1 MGFALS
7 AMTLRSPAFA
17 EDGPIPVN
25 HTGEGADTSPALR
38 WDGLP
43 EGTQQ
48 LAVVCHDP
56 DAPLVTPGH
65 YGFVH
70 WVLYNLPPSLD
81 ALPEGFEG
89 GTRGRNDFGAEGY
102 GGPMPP
108 EGHGTHRYY
117 FWLLALDA
125 ALDLP
130 PGLDLWTLLE
140 RVEPHV
146 LGMNRLV
153 GTYRRDPV

>member
-7 AMTLRSPAFA
+7 PLQLRSPAFT
-17 EDGPIPVN
+17 EDGPIPPA
-25 HTGEGADTSPALR
+25 HTGEGVDLSPALALQN
-38 WDGLP
+38 LP
-43 EGTQQ
+43 AGTKS

-56 DAPLVTPGH
+56 DAPLITPGH

-70 WVLYNLPPSLD
+70 WVLYNLPADLSG
-81 ALPEGFEG
+81 LPEGFEG
-89 GTRGRNDFGAEGY
+89 GTQGTNDFGATGY

-117 FWLLALDA
+117 FWLLALAKDP
-125 ALDLP
+125 ALP
-130 PGLDLWTLLE
+130 AGLDLWPLFE
-140 RVEPHV
+140 RIEPHV

-153 GTYRRDPV
+153 GTYRRDPA

>member
-7 AMTLRSPAFA
+7 DMTLRSPAFA
-17 EDGPIPVN
+17 EDGPIPKN
-25 HTGEGADTSPALR
+25 HTGEGADTSPALS

-48 LAVVCHDP
+48 LALVCHDP

-89 GTRGRNDFGAEGY
+89 GTRGR
-102 GGPMPP
+102 
-108 EGHGTHRYY
+108 
-117 FWLLALDA
+117 
-125 ALDLP
+125 
-130 PGLDLWTLLE
+130 
-140 RVEPHV
+140 
-146 LGMNRLV
+146 
-153 GTYRRDPV
+153 